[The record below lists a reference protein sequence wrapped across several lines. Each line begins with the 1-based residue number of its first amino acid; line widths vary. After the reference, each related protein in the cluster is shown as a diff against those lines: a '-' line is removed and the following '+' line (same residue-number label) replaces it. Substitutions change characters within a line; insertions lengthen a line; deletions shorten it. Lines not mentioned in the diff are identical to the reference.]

1 MHYRRPPYEE
11 YIKDWHFD
19 MERLEMVHKCGF
31 VGRWLPVSSRPSGIR
46 PFFIASLEAQNKF
59 SEMMD
64 EQGYTDRDIKIQ
76 ALSDILRQV
85 EEIYVRDFKKIREE
99 RLKDPEY
106 LKKHLAPEPAPKKHH
121 WAPVSNLYRKLAN
134 NYNRFQGR

>member
-1 MHYRRPPYEE
+1 MLATR
-11 YIKDWHFD
+11 
-19 MERLEMVHKCGF
+19 
-31 VGRWLPVSSRPSGIR
+31 SSGIWPNFKSSVEER
-46 PFFIASLEAQNKF
+46 EKFFKMLE
-59 SEMMD
+59 
-64 EQGYTDRDIKIQ
+64 EQGYTEFEDKSRALADII
-76 ALSDILRQV
+76 RQV

-106 LKKHLAPEPAPKKHH
+106 RKSHFAPEPAPKKHH